1 MRFASRALVGHRPAS
16 AAAVGRTGGKIGRAI
31 VQDIHESSQAAAW
44 RRWRSLPIGPLV
56 LVALALT
63 SSVAMVLSPV
73 PRGAG
78 MRFWTFA
85 RLHHQMYVPQVEV
98 WNQSQRPQVQLS
110 LLSINALEQR
120 MLSAFL
126 AETTVA
132 ELIEVERRNAAR
144 AFAGPLES
152 VGFVDLTDR
161 LRAEGLDQAINAA
174 SFSPWTSRGR
184 VFGLPHDV
192 HPVMLAYRADII
204 EAAGIDVSSI
214 ETWDDFARVLRP
226 LMVERDA
233 DGRPKRYLLNL
244 WETHIEV
251 LELLLLQAG
260 GGLFDEFG
268 RPTLDRPV
276 NAEVVAQIV
285 AWLSGPD
292 RIAADAPYFSAS
304 GNRLLLDGY
313 VLASFMPD
321 WMCNVWRN
329 EIPQLA
335 GEVKLMPLPAWTS
348 GGRRTSVWGGTMVGI
363 SRTAEDMDAAW
374 RFAKHLYL
382 SPDLAREL
390 YFRGDIVTPVK
401 SLWSDPIFDQPD
413 AYFSGQAKG
422 RLYINLASQVPLRHS
437 SPFGV
442 LAATRFQNVV
452 VELARRARSGSAA
465 GEDAMRAQ
473 ARELLSLAQREI
485 AASVR
490 RNVFVAEEAFSHA
503 KGDSP

>member
-1 MRFASRALVGHRPAS
+1 MHSIRKPA
-16 AAAVGRTGGKIGRAI
+16 
-31 VQDIHESSQAAAW
+31 QAAT
-44 RRWRSLPIGPLV
+44 RRPWNGPPIGPIV
-56 LVALALT
+56 LIGLALT
-63 SSVAMVLSPV
+63 TSIAMVLSPV
-73 PRGAG
+73 RRIEG

-85 RLHHQMYVPQVEV
+85 RLHHQMYVPQVQA
-98 WNQSQRPQVQLS
+98 WNQSQRPPVQLS

-144 AFAGPLES
+144 AFAGPLDS

-184 VFGLPHDV
+184 IFGLPHDV
-192 HPVMLAYRADII
+192 HPVMLAYRADIV
-204 EAAGIDVSSI
+204 EAAGIDVSKI
-214 ETWDDFARVLRP
+214 ETWDDFVRVLRP
-226 LMVERDA
+226 LMSRRDA
-233 DGRPKRYLLNL
+233 DGRPRRYLLNL

-251 LELLLLQAG
+251 LELLLLQSG

-268 RPTLDRPV
+268 RPTLDLPV

-285 AWLSGPD
+285 AWCAGPQ

-304 GNRLLLDGY
+304 GNRLLFDGY

-321 WMCNVWRN
+321 WMCNIWRN

-335 GEVKLMPLPAWTS
+335 GKVKLMPLPAWTR

-363 SRTAEDMDAAW
+363 SRTAADIDSAW
-374 RFAKHLYL
+374 KFAKHLYL

-390 YFRGDIVTPVK
+390 YVRGDIVTPVK

-413 AYFSGQAKG
+413 AYFSGQPKG
-422 RLYINLASQVPLRHS
+422 RLFINLASEVPLRHS

-452 VELARRARSGSAA
+452 VELARRTRRGSAA
-465 GEDAMRAQ
+465 DEEARRAQ
-473 ARELLSLAQREI
+473 ARELLSVAQREI
-485 AASVR
+485 TASVR

-503 KGDSP
+503 TGGSP